1 MDTALNYGID
11 TRLSDL
17 VANFKITNVENML
30 EKMFENMPMNKPLD
44 YIGELNQ
51 TDAMF

>member
-1 MDTALNYGID
+1 MDAAINYEID

-17 VANFKITNVENML
+17 VANFKITNVENIL
-30 EKMFENMPMNKPLD
+30 EKMFENKPMNKPLD
-44 YIGELNQ
+44 YIGDLNQ

>member
-1 MDTALNYGID
+1 MDAALNYGID

-17 VANFKITNVENML
+17 VANFKITNVENMI
-30 EKMFENMPMNKPLD
+30 EKMFENNSISKPLD

-51 TDAMF
+51 TDPMF